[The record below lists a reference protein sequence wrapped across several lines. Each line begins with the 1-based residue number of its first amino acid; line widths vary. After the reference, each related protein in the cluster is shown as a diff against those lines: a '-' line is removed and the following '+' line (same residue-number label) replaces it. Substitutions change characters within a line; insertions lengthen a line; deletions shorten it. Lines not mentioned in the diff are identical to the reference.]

1 MTKSQNNIAIV
12 ATSFHKKNVEV
23 MLKEARKTCLALK
36 LNIVNELWIP
46 GSLES
51 PLALQRELIKENV
64 DGAVVLGIIERGETK
79 HGMVMGIATI
89 SSIIQIQLQLDKPIG
104 VGILGPEIIKKQIAK
119 RLKPYAKD
127 AVLAVFKM
135 LENQTA
141 GN

>member
-1 MTKSQNNIAIV
+1 
-12 ATSFHKKNVEV
+12 
-23 MLKEARKTCLALK
+23 
-36 LNIVNELWIP
+36 P
-46 GSLES
+46 GSIDT
-51 PLALQRELIKENV
+51 PLALQRQLTNNYV
-64 DGAVVLGIIERGETK
+64 NGAVVLGIIERGETK

-104 VGILGPEIIKKQIAK
+104 VGILGPEITKKQIAK
-119 RLKPYAKD
+119 RLRPYARE